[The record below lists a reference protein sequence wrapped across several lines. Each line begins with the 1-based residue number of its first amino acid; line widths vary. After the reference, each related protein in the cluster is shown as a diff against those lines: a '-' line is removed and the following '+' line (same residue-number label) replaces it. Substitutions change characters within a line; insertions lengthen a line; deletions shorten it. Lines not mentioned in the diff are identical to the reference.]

1 MDIPSTI
8 VHLDSQEGQ
17 AQLERDVKANGMKYF
32 FFYELQHFILES
44 KQKKKSKLKETEVEV
59 EELVENKKNRR
70 KVSE

>member
-1 MDIPSTI
+1 MNYNI
-8 VHLDSQEGQ
+8 
-17 AQLERDVKANGMKYF
+17 F
-32 FFYELQHFILES
+32 FLES